1 MNLGQGLRLVLPR
14 LLHTSFCCSSTG
26 TTLRC
31 AVCSWVHHSA
41 SQDSCRSWLAMLP
54 VASLRPVQNRPS
66 QTGRPLGLPLLMAFG
81 SCNPS
86 GILLCCK
93 PCSLCCV
100 QFVPLCQQHQL
111 QTELLAELPTD
122 FSISTSISCF
132 RSSASSAL
140 VDLASL
146 PRSSSVF
153 VLLLL
158 EKSLFSTRQLSIPHF
173 NLFFNLKM
181 VSSYFLGDLPFMLCC
196 NVLMTFSILVSRHR
210 SNFFLQDIVLL
221 ELFQP
226 AVGHA
231 LQSSSPIGN
240 LPLPLSLTPFRHW
253 LFWLW
258 FFSLFSLSS
267 GVASPSTT
275 LWKVRSVEGIMK
287 EKGTDESLSSPKV
300 RRLGSYP
307 V

>member
-1 MNLGQGLRLVLPR
+1 
-14 LLHTSFCCSSTG
+14 
-26 TTLRC
+26 
-31 AVCSWVHHSA
+31 
-41 SQDSCRSWLAMLP
+41 MLP

-81 SCNPS
+81 FCNPS

-132 RSSASSAL
+132 RSSASFAL

-146 PRSSSVF
+146 PRSSSVLCCCSSRNRF
-153 VLLLL
+153 FNSAAFYSSLQSPLQSQIGVLLLSRRPSISAL
-158 EKSLFSTRQLSIPHF
+158 LQCVDDFQYPRLSSSVQLLS
-173 NLFFNLKM
+173 
-181 VSSYFLGDLPFMLCC
+181 
-196 NVLMTFSILVSRHR
+196 SRHCSPR
-210 SNFFLQDIVLL
+210 T
-221 ELFQP
+221 FQP

-258 FFSLFSLSS
+258 FVLSSLSS

-275 LWKVRSVEGIMK
+275 LWQLTAPRFA
-287 EKGTDESLSSPKV
+287 SST
-300 RRLGSYP
+300 SNATIQHCATS
-307 V
+307 